1 MANILGRISPWK
13 LTRLEYKWFI
23 WKMTPKNAS
32 AEVEQGDRDDGDTS
46 SECTDGQVT
55 SVGIWVVIPLGTTGN
70 PCDMCLR
77 VVSCKGEEAKG

>member
-1 MANILGRISPWK
+1 MPMRRWSRG
-13 LTRLEYKWFI
+13 T
-23 WKMTPKNAS
+23 
-32 AEVEQGDRDDGDTS
+32 DDGDTS
-46 SECTDGQVT
+46 SECADGQVT